1 VSGSSFDLGALCSG
15 AQAET
20 SALSSPDQKLL
31 ASPVVEAWA
40 VCFTS
45 CGILREGPAARLET
59 GVNLIEPAEAPWDM
73 AIIFDAIYA
82 VARARG
88 IEVEF

>member
-1 VSGSSFDLGALCSG
+1 V
-15 AQAET
+15 
-20 SALSSPDQKLL
+20 SSPDQKLL
-31 ASPVVEAWA
+31 ASPTVEAWA

-59 GVNLIEPAEAPWDM
+59 GVNLIEPADAPWDM
-73 AIIFDAIYA
+73 AKSFDAIYH

-88 IEVEF
+88 VEVEF